1 MRTRENIMRII
12 LAAAMLACASGASAS
27 EDGIAVEVSSAGIAV
42 EMTQFDPELCV
53 LTLAPEGNIFVL
65 KARSK
70 TRVGRLRKACEARF
84 KAAAPVPPPV
94 KVEAGPGSISF
105 DGLSGRSQ
113 AHADT
118 GNNALVKS

>member
-1 MRTRENIMRII
+1 MRII
-12 LAAAMLACASGASAS
+12 FAAAMLACASGANAS
-27 EDGIAVEVSSAGIAV
+27 EGDITVEVSSAGIAV
-42 EMTQFDPELCV
+42 EMTRFDPELCV
-53 LTLAPEGNIFVL
+53 LTLAPKGKTFVL
-65 KARSK
+65 EARNKFPTGWS
-70 TRVGRLRKACEARF
+70 RKACEARF
-84 KAAAPVPPPV
+84 KAAASVPPAV